1 MAHGRTRRWLTG
13 AAIIVAALALAI
25 ALGPRPEVDLTTTLP
40 ELPADLAALDDY
52 IAASERQFDDI
63 RPDNDKRLVWAN
75 ADSPSQ
81 TDLAIVYL
89 HGFSA
94 SRGEISPVCEQVAE
108 RLGANLFFTRL
119 RGHGRTGD
127 AMLDGTVNAW
137 LNDAIEALAIGRA
150 LGRRVVLI
158 GTSTGATLATWLA
171 AQPEAR
177 DVHALVLVSPNYMP
191 KNHQTQILTW
201 PWGRYIAEAIQGP
214 ERGFET
220 QNALHAQYWT
230 SRYPTRVLVPMMAL
244 VDLVAELDLAAVQ
257 QPTLMIYSERDQV
270 IDPEIARARFEAF
283 GAPIKQRLVIT
294 DDEDPAHHLV
304 IGDIMSPATTPAA
317 IDTIVDFLAQL

>member
-1 MAHGRTRRWLTG
+1 M
-13 AAIIVAALALAI
+13 
-25 ALGPRPEVDLTTTLP
+25 
-40 ELPADLAALDDY
+40 
-52 IAASERQFDDI
+52 
-63 RPDNDKRLVWAN
+63 
-75 ADSPSQ
+75 
-81 TDLAIVYL
+81 
-89 HGFSA
+89 
-94 SRGEISPVCEQVAE
+94 
-108 RLGANLFFTRL
+108 
-119 RGHGRTGD
+119 
-127 AMLDGTVNAW
+127 
-137 LNDAIEALAIGRA
+137 
-150 LGRRVVLI
+150 VLI